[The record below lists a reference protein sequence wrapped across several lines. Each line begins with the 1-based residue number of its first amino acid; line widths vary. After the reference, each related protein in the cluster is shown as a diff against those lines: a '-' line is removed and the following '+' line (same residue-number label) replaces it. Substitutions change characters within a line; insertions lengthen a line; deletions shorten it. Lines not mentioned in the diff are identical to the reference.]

1 MVNRVSCDSTLEGS
15 SEQRITSDAV
25 IEVNIEV
32 SFAFR
37 VFPVGAIEATGTQV
51 LDQILRLMLPRFLSQ
66 LSKDYQAMGFRRHFK
81 ATSWDW
87 RDLIVDQNGP
97 YLAQRSLHLF
107 QMCSCK
113 MTTDEFE
120 FSGII
125 FFDRM
130 LFVPLFR
137 NVNWSKPKPIICK
150 SHKYLSMTRP

>member
-107 QMCSCK
+107 QIHCSPEKRLISVTHLEDGEEDGMILELRREENNRRCI
-113 MTTDEFE
+113 
-120 FSGII
+120 G
-125 FFDRM
+125 
-130 LFVPLFR
+130 FR
-137 NVNWSKPKPIICK
+137 DCVE
-150 SHKYLSMTRP
+150 

>member
-87 RDLIVDQNGP
+87 RDLIVNENGP
-97 YLAQRSLHLF
+97 YLAPRSLP
-107 QMCSCK
+107 S
-113 MTTDEFE
+113 
-120 FSGII
+120 FSNLDQGII
-125 FFDRM
+125 IFSRDVFHKTRDYYT
-130 LFVPLFR
+130 
-137 NVNWSKPKPIICK
+137 
-150 SHKYLSMTRP
+150 SHPTIPNQHLKRHYMNF